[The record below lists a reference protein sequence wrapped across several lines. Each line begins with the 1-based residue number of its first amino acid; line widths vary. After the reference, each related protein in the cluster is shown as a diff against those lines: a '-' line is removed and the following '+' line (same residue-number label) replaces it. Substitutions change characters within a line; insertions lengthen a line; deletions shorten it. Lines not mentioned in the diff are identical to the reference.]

1 MCHTVLIFR
10 HNCTCIQLGLE
21 RAKFLI
27 EQAMDEDQ
35 QDNLDDAFKMYM
47 EAAELCLKLVR
58 SYSLHLCLLSLLS
71 IGTTQH

>member
-1 MCHTVLIFR
+1 MLVC
-10 HNCTCIQLGLE
+10 QLGLE

-35 QDNLDDAFKMYM
+35 QDNLDDAFKMYT

-58 SYSLHLCLLSLLS
+58 AGCLGFVLFL
-71 IGTTQH
+71 